1 MIDFSFTEKL
11 VQLKDILLSSP
22 FFFISLIVG
31 IILLIIMII
40 GINHRKRINRIIF
53 IISWI
58 FVIGFCIFRYF
69 NFFVSI
75 FDRLF
80 GRIVQEI
87 YFPSI
92 SVYTVMLIF
101 TNILFTYSLL
111 NKKLANIYK
120 IINITMSM
128 TLDFLFIIIL
138 DTIMK
143 KNIDIYADL
152 VAYTNPELLVLLEVS
167 MIIFATW
174 MSIIIMI
181 FLVKKYAVKKVF
193 INNYKEQDYEIVD
206 LNNNINKKDD
216 TEILDLDDK
225 ANNESIEILNL

>member
-1 MIDFSFTEKL
+1 MK
-11 VQLKDILLSSP
+11 
-22 FFFISLIVG
+22 FISKNTVKLIYLG
-31 IILLIIMII
+31 
-40 GINHRKRINRIIF
+40 IIF

-92 SVYTVMLIF
+92 SVYTIMLIF
-101 TNILFTYSLL
+101 TNILFTYSLF

-120 IINITMSM
+120 IINIMMSM

-193 INNYKEQDYEIVD
+193 INN
-206 LNNNINKKDD
+206 KKDD

-225 ANNESIEILNL
+225 SNNDSIEILNL

>member
-1 MIDFSFTEKL
+1 
-11 VQLKDILLSSP
+11 
-22 FFFISLIVG
+22 
-31 IILLIIMII
+31 
-40 GINHRKRINRIIF
+40 
-53 IISWI
+53 
-58 FVIGFCIFRYF
+58 
-69 NFFVSI
+69 
-75 FDRLF
+75 
-80 GRIVQEI
+80 
-87 YFPSI
+87 
-92 SVYTVMLIF
+92 
-101 TNILFTYSLL
+101 
-111 NKKLANIYK
+111 
-120 IINITMSM
+120 
-128 TLDFLFIIIL
+128 
-138 DTIMK
+138 MK